1 LLSFVYVA
9 RDFSNACALV
19 SSELYWGFMVWVWMD
34 GIFLAFEA
42 FCLPLFEL
50 FINLSWK
57 YSRVERYQAAKIGT
71 IYLDLVWWVFFIT
84 CD

>member
-1 LLSFVYVA
+1 LSFVYVA

-19 SSELYWGFMVWVWMD
+19 SSDFYWGFMAWVWMD

-50 FINLSWK
+50 VISLSWRNIRAL
-57 YSRVERYQAAKIGT
+57 SAI
-71 IYLDLVWWVFFIT
+71 
-84 CD
+84 